1 MNQWRAQCRVPDRVK
16 PSSGQ
21 NSMPNNSQSDT
32 PKVSKWAIQ
41 LVNDKGRLL
50 Q

>member
-32 PKVSKWAIQ
+32 PKASKWDHI
-41 LVNDKGRLL
+41 NENGYHGG
-50 Q
+50 